1 MTALTPEQLIAFRRD
16 LHRHPELSHQES
28 RTAAKVAEALRA
40 AGLAPATGIAGH
52 GVVAT
57 LEGDHPGPTLLFRA
71 DMDALPITE
80 ESRLGYESCN
90 PGVMHACGHDVHTT
104 VGVGV
109 ASLLASRRADLHG
122 RIKFVF
128 QPAEEAAPPPGKV
141 IGAELMVRE
150 GVLESPAVDAAFA
163 LHVMPL
169 LEAGKLG
176 CTGGAVWAGSDIFDI
191 HLTGA
196 MAHGA
201 YPHEG
206 IDPIVAAAAVI
217 QALQSLVARETDAR
231 EAAVVSVCRI
241 TAGTAYN
248 IIPDRAHL
256 QGTIRTLSTA
266 VRERLLARFVELVK
280 AVATA
285 YGCTAEIALVQGAPV
300 TTNNPTLERLFA
312 DRIGGLETVPFKP
325 QMGAEDFSAFARRVP
340 AAFLF
345 LGVRNEERGI
355 IHMIHTPR
363 FDVEESV
370 IPTAVQSMSE
380 ALLAT
385 ARDWQIIAPQ
395 LS

>member
-1 MTALTPEQLIAFRRD
+1 
-16 LHRHPELSHQES
+16 
-28 RTAAKVAEALRA
+28 
-40 AGLAPATGIAGH
+40 
-52 GVVAT
+52 
-57 LEGDHPGPTLLFRA
+57 
-71 DMDALPITE
+71 
-80 ESRLGYESCN
+80 
-90 PGVMHACGHDVHTT
+90 
-104 VGVGV
+104 
-109 ASLLASRRADLHG
+109 
-122 RIKFVF
+122 
-128 QPAEEAAPPPGKV
+128 
-141 IGAELMVRE
+141 
-150 GVLESPAVDAAFA
+150 
-163 LHVMPL
+163 MPL
-169 LEAGKLG
+169 LEAGKVG

-191 HLTGA
+191 HLTGS

-248 IIPDRAHL
+248 IIPDKAHL

-266 VRERLLARFVELVK
+266 VRERLLARFNELVK

-285 YGCTAEIALVQGAPV
+285 YGCTAEIVLVQGAPV

-355 IHMIHTPR
+355 VHMIHTPR

-385 ARDWQIIAPQ
+385 ARDWQTIAPQ